1 MDFVVFLMFLNY
13 FMGFTHLNLQAGL
26 PETPFTV
33 SYSAT
38 HMAHA
43 FERQDHTAV

>member
-1 MDFVVFLMFLNY
+1 MDFVVFLMFRNY
-13 FMGFTHLNLQAGL
+13 LMVFTHLNLQAGL
-26 PETPFTV
+26 PETPLTV

-43 FERQDHTAV
+43 FEHQDHTAI